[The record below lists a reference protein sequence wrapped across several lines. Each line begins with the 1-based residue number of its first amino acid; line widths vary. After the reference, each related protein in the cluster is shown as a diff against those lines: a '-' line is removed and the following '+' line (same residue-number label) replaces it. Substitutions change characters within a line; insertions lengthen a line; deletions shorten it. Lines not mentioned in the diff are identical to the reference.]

1 MKRIIS
7 LILALM
13 MTFGFVNVFAQN
25 SSLDTKIIISNDNG
39 AISLKLRLTG
49 NATSNERVSVKI
61 LRPDINENDPS
72 LNLFQKYVY
81 IGQTRADSE
90 GNFIFEI
97 PFNEDY
103 GDYSIKTI
111 NATSGSTGQT
121 VVTSPSSQRMNEMFS
136 KINNDEFTK
145 ETFDEFLSTYY
156 KEVAIDLSIYSGL
169 EEEIRFNI
177 CDKVIADDYT
187 DFETLYKAIDAN
199 ILLIGIS
206 ETKKEDMIGKILSY
220 FDKDYLN
227 ITSHLMYPFYY
238 GYTAN
243 EKSVIH
249 NMLINVSITQ
259 VSDIN
264 TEFAKAIFTNEL
276 KTVSNYKEMAGI
288 ITPYANYVSL
298 DLTGYNL
305 LLPDRQDKVLFYVS
319 KDIKNVNDY
328 KSFETLFANTVN
340 NIETLILNENN
351 SVILPP
357 PPVIQGG
364 GGGTGGGG
372 GSVSIGSGAVTEL
385 PDLVDNGN
393 EYVEKETEEFI
404 PDYEGNDIF
413 TDLGAVEWAR
423 ESILSMN
430 ALGIINGKENK
441 KFYPSDNTTR
451 AEFLKMLVLSLGIKT
466 DGGEIAF
473 YDVST
478 SDWFYP
484 YIKTGFTNGIIKG
497 TGDNLFGP
505 NDYITRQD
513 AATVIYKAMTLKSY
527 ISLSQVNPSEIS
539 DYNSISDY
547 AKNAV
552 LMLKSYG
559 VISGYSD
566 GTFKPKQ
573 RITRAECAVLLS
585 NIINLEKVIDANK
598 EITNET
604 DGLLGVGSMQTVN
617 QFTKLSSK
625 ALSEATVISL
635 DSETDYVGQIR
646 NTNISYQG
654 SEFGTGVLYFDFDLN
669 SYKSQYKSVTKGL
682 LNVVVKINDAEN
694 YYPKTLRLC
703 AYEYDDKGTMKR
715 YPTDQAFLG
724 KMLSSK
730 ELFKDFNEM
739 KAQGYY
745 SYTFDVTEAVNN
757 SLLSSGDILRI
768 AFTLDSEELKGYTN
782 EILAG
787 KNTFTSTDFSM
798 GIVLNTAATRMYN
811 GTEIIYGD
819 SQPVLNLYQ

>member
-7 LILALM
+7 LLLIVIM
-13 MTFGFVNVFAQN
+13 SFSFVNVFAEV
-25 SSLDTKIIISNDNG
+25 SELGSKIIISNING
-39 AISLKLRLTG
+39 EISLSLRITG
-49 NATSNERVSVKI
+49 EGDENERVSIKI
-61 LRPDINENDPS
+61 LRPGVNEDDTS
-72 LNLFQKYVY
+72 LSLFEKYVY
-81 IGQTRADSE
+81 IGQTRADKE
-90 GNFIFEI
+90 GVFTFEI
-97 PFNEDY
+97 PFNEAY
-103 GDYSIKTI
+103 GNYTVKTF
-111 NATSGSTGQT
+111 NSVSADEGLTT
-121 VVTSPSSQRMNEMFS
+121 VSAPSSSRMNEMLN
-136 KINNDEFTK
+136 KINNDEFTDK
-145 ETFDEFLSTYY
+145 TFDEYLNTYY
-156 KEVAIDLSIYSGL
+156 KELAIDLSVYSGL
-169 EEEIRFNI
+169 E
-177 CDKVIADDYT
+177 DKVRYKISSNIIADDYS
-187 DFETLYKAIDAN
+187 DFALLYKAIDDN
-199 ILLIGIS
+199 ILLTGIS
-206 ETKKEDMIGKILSY
+206 ATEKKDMIGKILLY

-227 ITSHLMYPFYY
+227 ITSHSMYPFYY

-249 NMLINVSITQ
+249 NMLINASITQ

-305 LLPDRQDKVLFYVS
+305 LLPDRQDKVLYYVS

-328 KSFETLFANTVN
+328 KSFETLFANTVK

-372 GSVSIGSGAVTEL
+372 GSVSIGPGAVTEL

-393 EYVEKETEEFI
+393 EYIEKETEEFI

-423 ESILSMN
+423 EAILSMN
-430 ALGIINGKENK
+430 EKGIISGKENK
-441 KFYPSDNTTR
+441 KFYPNDNTKR
-451 AEFLKMLVLSLGIKT
+451 SEFLKMLVLSFGINE
-466 DGGEIAF
+466 DGGDISF
-473 YDVST
+473 NDVNT

-484 YIKTGFTNGIIKG
+484 YIKTAFTNGIIKG
-497 TGDNLFGP
+497 TGDGMFSP
-505 NDYITRQD
+505 DDYITRQD
-513 AATVIYKAMTLKSY
+513 AATVIYKAMTLKNY
-527 ISLSQVNPSEIS
+527 ISLAQVDPSSIS
-539 DYNSISDY
+539 DYISISDY

-573 RITRAECAVLLS
+573 RITRAECAVMLS
-585 NIINLEKVIDANK
+585 NIMKLEKVIDANK
-598 EITNET
+598 EITSET
-604 DGLLGVGSMQTVN
+604 DGLLGVGSMQVVN
-617 QFTKLSSK
+617 QFTKTSSK
-625 ALSEATVISL
+625 PLNEATVISL
-635 DSETDYVGQIR
+635 DSETDYTGQIR
-646 NTNISYQG
+646 NNNISASG
-654 SEFGTGVLYFDFDLN
+654 SEFGTSVLYFDFDLN
-669 SYKSQYKSVTKGL
+669 SYKSQYKEVTKGL
-682 LNVVVKINDAEN
+682 VTVLLKINDSEN
-694 YYPKTLRLC
+694 YYPETLRLC
-703 AYEYDDKGTMKR
+703 VYEYDGEGTMKR
-715 YPTDQAFLG
+715 YPTDQAFIG

-730 ELFKDFNEM
+730 AVYKDFNEM

-745 SYTFDVTEAVNN
+745 EFTFDVTEAVNN
-757 SLLSSGDILRI
+757 SLISSGDILRI

-782 EILAG
+782 EVLSG

-798 GIVLNTAATRMYN
+798 GIVLNTAATRKHN

-819 SQPVLNLYQ
+819 SQPVLNLYK